1 MADAWPG
8 DLRLTG
14 PAVLV
19 GHIDTVKE
27 PAVLKNVSRIHA
39 GDIIGVS
46 RADGT
51 TAQARVREIEEVGQ
65 EAFPTKKV
73 YGNIAHPELHTG
85 VASPVLPWPY
95 PTRSGT
101 GCRVHRAA

>member
-1 MADAWPG
+1 MADARPG

-19 GHIDTVKE
+19 GHFDTVKE

-51 TAQARVREIEEVGQ
+51 TAQARVREIEEVG
-65 EAFPTKKV
+65 
-73 YGNIAHPELHTG
+73 
-85 VASPVLPWPY
+85 
-95 PTRSGT
+95 
-101 GCRVHRAA
+101 